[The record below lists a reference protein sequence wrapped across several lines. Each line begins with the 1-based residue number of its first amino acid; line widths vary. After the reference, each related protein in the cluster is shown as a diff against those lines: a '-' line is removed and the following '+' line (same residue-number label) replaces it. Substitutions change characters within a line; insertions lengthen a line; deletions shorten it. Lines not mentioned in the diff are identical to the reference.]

1 MGTIRAFMF
10 HDIRNLENTNYPKR
24 YNLKSF
30 LNEKQFKYQ
39 VNLIKNKYKI
49 ISSLDVKNIDIH
61 NDDNDYAVLTFD
73 DGLSDHFKVYK
84 YLRSLKITGTFLI
97 PKMPIIENKVINTH
111 KIQFI
116 LASTDEKI
124 IKDEILGL
132 FDNKEKIWK
141 DYSTTKWKNNWW
153 SEEMIFITN
162 FLRRYNDSNL
172 NHTQLTDYLFDKFV
186 TKDELNFSKDLYLNE
201 KNIEEMSNN
210 GMIIGGHGDV
220 SENLLLIDDYKT
232 DINKSKKFISKYS
245 NEFIFSYPNGGY
257 NDIIKTHMNS
267 INCSISYSINP
278 YTITDLD
285 KIDYLEFPRY
295 DSPQKI
301 GLPLKLYTTDIEI
314 GPSIFFQN

>member
-1 MGTIRAFMF
+1 MSTIRAFMF
-10 HDIRNLENTNYPKR
+10 HDIRNLEDTNYPKR

-30 LNEKQFKYQ
+30 LNEEQFKYQ

-97 PKMPIIENKVINTH
+97 PKMPIIENKVMNTH

-162 FLRRYNDSNL
+162 FLRRYNDNNL

-232 DINKSKKFISKYS
+232 DINESKKFISKYS

-285 KIDYLEFPRY
+285 EIDYLEFPRY

-301 GLPLKLYTTDIEI
+301 GLP
-314 GPSIFFQN
+314 

>member
-1 MGTIRAFMF
+1 MF
-10 HDIRNLENTNYPKR
+10 HDIRNLEDTNYPKR

-30 LNEKQFKYQ
+30 LNEEQFKYQ

-97 PKMPIIENKVINTH
+97 PKMPIIENKVMNTH

-162 FLRRYNDSNL
+162 FLRRYNDNNL

-232 DINKSKKFISKYS
+232 DINESKKFISKYS

-285 KIDYLEFPRY
+285 EIDYLEFPRY

-301 GLPLKLYTTDIEI
+301 GLP
-314 GPSIFFQN
+314 

>member
-30 LNEKQFKYQ
+30 LDEEQFKYQ
-39 VNLIKNKYKI
+39 VNLINNKYKI
-49 ISSLDVKNIDIH
+49 ISSLDVKNIDIC

-73 DGLSDHFKVYK
+73 DGLSDHFNVYK
-84 YLRSLKITGTFLI
+84 YLRSLKLTGTFLI
-97 PKMPIIENKVINTH
+97 PKMPVIENKVMNTH

-141 DYSTTKWKNNWW
+141 EYSTTKWKNNWW
-153 SEEMIFITN
+153 SKEMIFITN
-162 FLRRYNDSNL
+162 FLRRYKDNNI
-172 NHTQLTDYLFDKFV
+172 NNTQLTNHLFDKFV

-201 KNIEEMSNN
+201 KNIEEMSNS

-232 DINKSKKFISKYS
+232 DINESKKFISKYS

-285 KIDYLEFPRY
+285 EIDYLEFPRY

-301 GLPLKLYTTDIEI
+301 GLP
-314 GPSIFFQN
+314 

>member
-1 MGTIRAFMF
+1 MF
-10 HDIRNLENTNYPKR
+10 HDIRNLEDTNYPKR

-30 LNEKQFKYQ
+30 LNEEQFKYQ

-162 FLRRYNDSNL
+162 FLRRYNDNNL

-232 DINKSKKFISKYS
+232 DINESKKFISKYS

-285 KIDYLEFPRY
+285 EIDYLEFPRY

-301 GLPLKLYTTDIEI
+301 GLP
-314 GPSIFFQN
+314 

>member
-1 MGTIRAFMF
+1 MSTIRAFMF
-10 HDIRNLENTNYPKR
+10 HDIRNLEDTNYPKR

-30 LNEKQFKYQ
+30 LNEEQFKYQ

-97 PKMPIIENKVINTH
+97 PKMPIIENKVMNTH

-186 TKDELNFSKDLYLNE
+186 TKDELNFSKDLYLNK

-232 DINKSKKFISKYS
+232 DINESKKFISKYS

-285 KIDYLEFPRY
+285 EIDYLEFPRY

-301 GLPLKLYTTDIEI
+301 GLP
-314 GPSIFFQN
+314 

>member
-1 MGTIRAFMF
+1 MSTIRAFMF
-10 HDIRNLENTNYPKR
+10 HDIRNLEDTNYPKR

-30 LNEKQFKYQ
+30 LNEEQFKYQ

-162 FLRRYNDSNL
+162 FLRRYNDNNL

-232 DINKSKKFISKYS
+232 DINESKKFISKYS

-285 KIDYLEFPRY
+285 EIDYLEFPRY

-301 GLPLKLYTTDIEI
+301 GLP
-314 GPSIFFQN
+314 

>member
-30 LNEKQFKYQ
+30 LNEEQFKYQ
-39 VNLIKNKYKI
+39 VNLIKDKYKI
-49 ISSLDVKNIDIH
+49 ISSLDVKNVDIR

-162 FLRRYNDSNL
+162 FLRRYND
-172 NHTQLTDYLFDKFV
+172 NHINNTQLTDYLFDKFV

-245 NEFIFSYPNGGY
+245 
-257 NDIIKTHMNS
+257 K
-267 INCSISYSINP
+267 
-278 YTITDLD
+278 
-285 KIDYLEFPRY
+285 
-295 DSPQKI
+295 
-301 GLPLKLYTTDIEI
+301 
-314 GPSIFFQN
+314 

>member
-30 LNEKQFKYQ
+30 LNEEQFKYQ
-39 VNLIKNKYKI
+39 VNLIKDKYKI
-49 ISSLDVKNIDIH
+49 ISSLDVKNVDIR

-162 FLRRYNDSNL
+162 FLRRYND
-172 NHTQLTDYLFDKFV
+172 NHINNTQLTDYLFDKFV

-232 DINKSKKFISKYS
+232 DINESKKFISKYS

-257 NDIIKTHMNS
+257 NDIIKTHMKS

-285 KIDYLEFPRY
+285 DIDYLEFPRY

-301 GLPLKLYTTDIEI
+301 GLP
-314 GPSIFFQN
+314 

>member
-1 MGTIRAFMF
+1 
-10 HDIRNLENTNYPKR
+10 
-24 YNLKSF
+24 
-30 LNEKQFKYQ
+30 
-39 VNLIKNKYKI
+39 
-49 ISSLDVKNIDIH
+49 
-61 NDDNDYAVLTFD
+61 
-73 DGLSDHFKVYK
+73 
-84 YLRSLKITGTFLI
+84 
-97 PKMPIIENKVINTH
+97 MPIIENKVINTH

-301 GLPLKLYTTDIEI
+301 GLP
-314 GPSIFFQN
+314 

>member
-49 ISSLDVKNIDIH
+49 ISSLDVKNIDIC

-73 DGLSDHFKVYK
+73 DGLSDHFNVYK

-97 PKMPIIENKVINTH
+97 PKIPIIENRTLNTH

-141 DYSTTKWKNNWW
+141 EHSATKWKNNWW

-162 FLRRYNDSNL
+162 FLRKYNDN
-172 NHTQLTDYLFDKFV
+172 NINNIQLTDYLFDKFV

-210 GMIIGGHGDV
+210 GMIIGGHGNV

-232 DINKSKKFISKYS
+232 DINESKKFISKYS
-245 NEFIFSYPNGGY
+245 NEFVFSYPNGGY
-257 NDIIKTHMNS
+257 NDNIKTHMNS
-267 INCSISYSINP
+267 INCLISYSINP

-285 KIDYLEFPRY
+285 DVDYLEFPRY

-301 GLPLKLYTTDIEI
+301 GLP
-314 GPSIFFQN
+314 

>member
-1 MGTIRAFMF
+1 MSTIRAFMF
-10 HDIRNLENTNYPKR
+10 HDIRNLEDTNYPKR

-30 LNEKQFKYQ
+30 LNEEQFKYQ

-73 DGLSDHFKVYK
+73 DGLSDHFNVYK
-84 YLRSLKITGTFLI
+84 YLRSLKLTGTFLI
-97 PKMPIIENKVINTH
+97 PKMPIIENKVMNTH

-162 FLRRYNDSNL
+162 FLRRYNDNNL

-232 DINKSKKFISKYS
+232 DINESKKFISKYS

-285 KIDYLEFPRY
+285 EIDYLEFPRY

-301 GLPLKLYTTDIEI
+301 GLP
-314 GPSIFFQN
+314 

>member
-1 MGTIRAFMF
+1 MSTIRAFMF
-10 HDIRNLENTNYPKR
+10 HDIRNLEYTNYPKR

-49 ISSLDVKNIDIH
+49 ISSLDVKNIDIR

-301 GLPLKLYTTDIEI
+301 GLP
-314 GPSIFFQN
+314 

>member
-30 LNEKQFKYQ
+30 LNEEQFKYQ
-39 VNLIKNKYKI
+39 VNLIKDKYKI
-49 ISSLDVKNIDIH
+49 ISSLDVKNVDIR

-162 FLRRYNDSNL
+162 FLRRYND
-172 NHTQLTDYLFDKFV
+172 NHINNTQLTDYLFDKFV

-232 DINKSKKFISKYS
+232 DINESKKFISKYS

-285 KIDYLEFPRY
+285 DIDYLEFPRY

-301 GLPLKLYTTDIEI
+301 GLP
-314 GPSIFFQN
+314 

>member
-30 LNEKQFKYQ
+30 LNEEQFKYQ
-39 VNLIKNKYKI
+39 VNLIKDKYKI
-49 ISSLDVKNIDIH
+49 ISSLDVKNVDIR

-162 FLRRYNDSNL
+162 FLRRYND
-172 NHTQLTDYLFDKFV
+172 NHINNTQLTDYIFDKFV

-232 DINKSKKFISKYS
+232 DINESKKFISKYS

-285 KIDYLEFPRY
+285 DIDYLEFPRY

-301 GLPLKLYTTDIEI
+301 GLP
-314 GPSIFFQN
+314 